1 VLLSLLIIR
10 RRGLLV
16 ATTNTEALVLLSGLA
31 VSYGFQMWPALIAVC
46 YWPFLTR
53 QGVVTGLIAG
63 MITVTVTDAIG
74 VAWLGTLPWGRW
86 PLTIHAAGWGI
97 TVNLTVAVL
106 VSLVT
111 RDDRERKM
119 EFHTLLRTYAAPEL
133 ARRRLVPLAW
143 VFTILWFAFGR
154 SKS

>member
-63 MITVTVTDAIG
+63 LITVTVTDATG
-74 VAWLGTLPWGRW
+74 PAWLGIPTWGRW
-86 PLTIHAAGWGI
+86 PLTIHTAGWGI
-97 TVNLTVAVL
+97 TVNLTLAVL

>member
-63 MITVTVTDAIG
+63 LITVTVTDATG
-74 VAWLGTLPWGRW
+74 PAWLGIPTWGRW
-86 PLTIHAAGWGI
+86 PLTIHTAGQPFTSPTI
-97 TVNLTVAVL
+97 FA
-106 VSLVT
+106 S
-111 RDDRERKM
+111 RCYQ
-119 EFHTLLRTYAAPEL
+119 TLNRFIYCLL
-133 ARRRLVPLAW
+133 
-143 VFTILWFAFGR
+143 
-154 SKS
+154 